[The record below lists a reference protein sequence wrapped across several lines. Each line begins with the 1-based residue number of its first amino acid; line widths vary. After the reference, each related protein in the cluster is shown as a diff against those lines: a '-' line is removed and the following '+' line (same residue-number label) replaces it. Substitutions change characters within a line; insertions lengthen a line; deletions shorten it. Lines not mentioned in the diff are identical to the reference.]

1 MILINSS
8 TKEALKIFQPFLPI
22 YVPVGVGFLLAIT
35 EREGIKTRFIDEQV
49 EENIFEK
56 ISGYVKEMGKP
67 YIFGFSTMTA
77 AYNRALFVS
86 KRLKELYPGSIVCFG
101 GIHPS
106 AIPDEVLSNEHIDIV
121 VRGEGELVLP
131 GLYRCIKEGRS
142 FADIENISYRQNGKI
157 VHNNI
162 TSFINDL
169 DSLPPF
175 PYHRFTSKKYD
186 LGFVVSSR
194 GCPYGCIFCSNRVTT
209 GMKYRYRPSKSIVDD
224 LEVLYHKYGK
234 TFINFLDD
242 NFLVSKKRTY
252 ALIDEIRQR
261 RLDKKMTFSFQ
272 ARGDNADYKLF
283 KDLYSSGF
291 RSVFF
296 GMETVSN
303 KIMKLIKKGETVEQC
318 VDAVRMAKELGFHVS
333 AAFIYGLPTETHSDR
348 ISCAKL
354 SKELEIDMVR
364 FNNATPY
371 PGTELYQI
379 AKREGALNIQNNYEN
394 FITVSTFIENPFRKI
409 PFSYVP
415 VGSTENE
422 IRSDILFSYF
432 ICYMDIKK
440 IKRILTTSGE
450 GAGWFSAGEKILETV
465 KKIPALV
472 LLGILLSVKFGSLLI
487 NMLLKRNTSISFGKL
502 FRGL

>member
-1 MILINSS
+1 
-8 TKEALKIFQPFLPI
+8 
-22 YVPVGVGFLLAIT
+22 
-35 EREGIKTRFIDEQV
+35 
-49 EENIFEK
+49 
-56 ISGYVKEMGKP
+56 
-67 YIFGFSTMTA
+67 
-77 AYNRALFVS
+77 
-86 KRLKELYPGSIVCFG
+86 
-101 GIHPS
+101 
-106 AIPDEVLSNEHIDIV
+106 
-121 VRGEGELVLP
+121 
-131 GLYRCIKEGRS
+131 
-142 FADIENISYRQNGKI
+142 
-157 VHNNI
+157 
-162 TSFINDL
+162 
-169 DSLPPF
+169 
-175 PYHRFTSKKYD
+175 
-186 LGFVVSSR
+186 
-194 GCPYGCIFCSNRVTT
+194 
-209 GMKYRYRPSKSIVDD
+209 
-224 LEVLYHKYGK
+224 
-234 TFINFLDD
+234 
-242 NFLVSKKRTY
+242 
-252 ALIDEIRQR
+252 LIDEIRQR